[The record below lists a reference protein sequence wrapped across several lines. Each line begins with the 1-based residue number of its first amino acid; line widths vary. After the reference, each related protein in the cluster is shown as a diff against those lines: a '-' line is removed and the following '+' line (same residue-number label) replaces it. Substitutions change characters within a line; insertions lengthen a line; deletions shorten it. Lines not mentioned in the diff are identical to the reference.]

1 MAYLNLENFISLD
14 VFDSL
19 QDEIHTALIEGKK
32 YAVSGTWNKQLTDD
46 RVTSKP
52 KGLKLLSDAMDEFL
66 ALPDNDPIKDAG
78 LKLYRENKSF
88 FTTYLKLNIQA
99 YDPFHY
105 YTLIG
110 RVREQDQ
117 PLLELMPGIS
127 DWLKNDLKVKNKV
140 FAHIEKVTFIVCDA
154 NGITWD
160 HKDLDCMEDFIY
172 IRPNLEKPVYIWNPI
187 TKTKTYVNSRAVSW
201 DANSWIGAEQINSQ
215 TYALRLEG
223 IYTEEFRQKIK
234 NV

>member
-1 MAYLNLENFISLD
+1 MAYIDLEQFISLD

-19 QDEIHTALIEGKK
+19 QDEIHTAFVEGKK
-32 YAVSGTWNKQLTDD
+32 YAISGTYQRQLTDD
-46 RVTSKP
+46 KITSKP
-52 KGLKLLSDAMDEFL
+52 KGVKLLQEAVEEFL
-66 ALPDNDPIKDAG
+66 ALSDDDPIKDTG

-88 FTTYLKLNIQA
+88 FTTYIKLMMQA

-117 PLLELMPGIS
+117 PLVELMPGLCN
-127 DWLKNDLKVKNKV
+127 WLKYDLKVKNRV
-140 FAHIEKVTFIVCDA
+140 FEHIEKITFIVCDA

-172 IRPNLEKPVYIWNPI
+172 IRPNLEKPCYIWDPK
-187 TKTKTYVNSRAVSW
+187 TKTKTYINSRAATWNV
-201 DANSWIGAEQINSQ
+201 NSWTGAEQINYQ

>member
-1 MAYLNLENFISLD
+1 MAYLNLEKLISLD

-19 QDEIHTALIEGKK
+19 QDEIHTALVEGKK
-32 YAVSGTWNKQLTDD
+32 YAVSGTWQKQLIDD

-52 KGLKLLSDAMDEFL
+52 KAVKLLSEAFDELL
-66 ALPDNDPIKDAG
+66 ALPDNDPIKITG

-88 FTTYLKLNIQA
+88 FTTYVKLNMQA

-105 YTLIG
+105 YTLLG

-117 PLLELMPGIS
+117 PLLNLMPGVCA
-127 DWLKNDLKVKNKV
+127 WLKQDIKVKNNIFEHV
-140 FAHIEKVTFIVCDA
+140 EKVTFIVCDA

-160 HKDLDCMEDFIY
+160 HKDLDCMEEFIY
-172 IRPNLEKPVYIWNPI
+172 IRPNLEKSMYIWDPVH
-187 TKTKTYVNSRAVSW
+187 KTKTYINSRIATW
-201 DANSWIGAEQINSQ
+201 DVDSWIGTEQIPVQ
-215 TYALRLEG
+215 TYAVRLEG